1 MKHPEEPSDD
11 FGTRWRKITKG
22 LPAGDRSLAIAFEK
36 ALLQQIGL
44 RENLQQW
51 VFP

>member
-36 ALLQQIGL
+36 ALLQQILVGGL
-44 RENLQQW
+44 NPSEKY
-51 VFP
+51 